1 MTRFFGV
8 SGASVPRHATGEKTH
23 LRSTAVCTGGNEVGS
38 TSQMQL
44 VLKNGIAHAKQVT
57 KQTPQRNQRQQLRQ
71 KMHRNE
77 DGLQSI
83 ANEPD
88 CNAACRISSTST
100 RTHPHPPPFPGKQCT
115 CSILLLASLT
125 LCCAELLLRC
135 PSPARICC
143 SRSCTIILDLYGAQ
157 SVHVHIYRKLISHS
171 QSRSQTLH
179 YDALVF

>member
-1 MTRFFGV
+1 MQSKSQSKPHKEINANSYDKRCTETKMDYNPSRT
-8 SGASVPRHATGEKTH
+8 SPTATQH
-23 LRSTAVCTGGNEVGS
+23 VGS
-38 TSQMQL
+38 
-44 VLKNGIAHAKQVT
+44 
-57 KQTPQRNQRQQLRQ
+57 
-71 KMHRNE
+71 
-77 DGLQSI
+77 LQP
-83 ANEPD
+83 AP
-88 CNAACRISSTST
+88 AP
-100 RTHPHPPPFPGKQCT
+100 THTPPPFPGKQCT